1 MPVLGQGDLTGS
13 YRSFRA
19 QTAFYLATYVSSA
32 VAAPPAT
39 ALGTAEPASAT
50 WTKQGL
56 MQGDDFTVTSTDP
69 TFIEERRGFTRQLFG
84 RAVTESGLA
93 TFETLL
99 QETDPATIALLSGDS
114 TDALGGGGVEIKVK
128 LDQLYDYSALLY
140 AKNVFDTAEERYIFV
155 PHAQVRFALDRGDAD
170 AWVLRV
176 QFDALSFNDG
186 STTYAYRE
194 GRLN

>member
-1 MPVLGQGDLTGS
+1 MPVLGQGGLTGS

-19 QTAFYLATYVSSA
+19 KTALYLATYVSSA
-32 VAAPPAT
+32 VASPPAT
-39 ALGTAEPASAT
+39 ALVDTEPVTGT

-56 MQGDDFTVTSTDP
+56 MQGDDFTVNTTDA

-93 TFETLL
+93 TFEMLL
-99 QETDPATIALLSGDS
+99 QESDPDTIALLSGDS
-114 TDALGGGGVEIKVK
+114 VDSLGGGGEEIKVK

-140 AKNVFDTAEERYIFV
+140 SKNAFDAAQERYIFV
-155 PHAQVRFALDRGDAD
+155 PHAQLRFALDRGDAD

-186 STTYAYRE
+186 STIYSYRE
-194 GRLN
+194 GRL